1 MIQQANA
8 IETLLADLIDYAGL
22 FPPAALDTPVA
33 LANYRAYAQSNH
45 AQALG
50 RFVIDLPRIS
60 ELLNAAPRALQQIRI
75 SLVAPPDFDP
85 GALGRLLD
93 QGLRI
98 ESVEIKADTPVQIE
112 ALARNLPA
120 SCMIYFEVPIHPQSY
135 SLLDTIAAVCARAKL
150 RLGGVVADAFPA
162 THPVAEML
170 QALADRHIAFK
181 ATAGLHHPLR
191 ARHPLTYAMDSP
203 TGCMHG
209 FINLLCATAIL
220 FDGGDAEDACRILNE
235 ENSATFRLTADTL
248 RWNDHKFSA
257 DLLRSVREHCLT
269 SIGSCSFTEPI
280 HDLETL
286 GWL

>member
-22 FPPAALDTPVA
+22 FPPAALDTPAA

-45 AQALG
+45 ASALG

-75 SLVAPPDFDP
+75 SLVAPPNSEP
-85 GALGRLLD
+85 GVVAGLL
-93 QGLRI
+93 QRGLRI
-98 ESVEIKADTPVQIE
+98 ESVEVKVDTPAQIE
-112 ALARNLPA
+112 TFARNLPA
-120 SCMIYFEVPIHPQSY
+120 SCETYFEVPIRPQS
-135 SLLDTIAAVCARAKL
+135 SALLDTIAAVCARAKL

-162 THPVAEML
+162 PRAVTDML
-170 QALADRHIAFK
+170 QALVDRHIAFK

-191 ARHPLTYAMDSP
+191 SRHPFTYANDSP
-203 TGCMHG
+203 TGHMHG

-220 FDGGDAEDACRILNE
+220 FDGGDADDACRVLGE
-235 ENSATFRLTADTL
+235 ENSAAFQLTPDL
-248 RWNDHKFSA
+248 IRWDAHKFSA
-257 DLLRSVREHCLT
+257 DLLRSVREHCLV

-280 HDLETL
+280 RDLEML